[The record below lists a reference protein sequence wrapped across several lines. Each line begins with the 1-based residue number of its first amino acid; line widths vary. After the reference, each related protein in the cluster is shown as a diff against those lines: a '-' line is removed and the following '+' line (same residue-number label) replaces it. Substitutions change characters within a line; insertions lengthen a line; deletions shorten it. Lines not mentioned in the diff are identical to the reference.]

1 MKIDRINEINNLLK
15 ERPTLSIKE
24 LCELFQV
31 SKNTIRRDIS
41 VLASQGIIQKVYGGI
56 VLCHQPANNTPEPFA
71 ARESKH
77 SQAKRQIATLA
88 ASCVNDGD
96 IIYIDSGTTTMHMI
110 PELAK
115 KQHIT
120 IVTTS
125 VHAIN
130 IATDY
135 DNLSVI
141 STGGSLYIPSNAFV
155 GPSALES
162 LRKYNIS
169 KAFLASTGISLK
181 HGATNASPSECE
193 IKQLVMQKS
202 LIKYLLVD
210 HSKIDTASLMSFC
223 TLNELDCIVT
233 DEKPPAK
240 YLDYL
245 QANHVKLLLANSH
258 TP

>member
-1 MKIDRINEINNLLK
+1 MMKIDRINEINNLLK
-15 ERPTLSIKE
+15 ERSTLSIKE
-24 LCELFQV
+24 LCEHFQV

-41 VLASQGIIQKVYGGI
+41 VLASRGIIQKVYGGI
-56 VLCHQPANNTPEPFA
+56 VLCQPANNTPEPFA

-77 SQAKRQIATLA
+77 SQAKKQIAKLA

-141 STGGSLYIPSNAFV
+141 STGGSLYIPSKAFV

-169 KAFLASTGISLK
+169 KAFLASTGISLE

-210 HSKIDTASLMSFC
+210 NSKIDTASLMSFC

-233 DEKPPAK
+233 DETPPAK

-245 QANHVKLLLANSH
+245 QDNHVKLLLTDSN